1 MKVRIACD
9 NSLENKVV
17 SLQGNNIFLVDS
29 YFSYADLLAMVSV
42 KKYDIIF
49 INNDLIGRYLGA
61 KVGRIIK
68 GLNPNTILIYVSS
81 HKDFNIVHAEPF
93 AYIQQPVTVEVLQD
107 KLTKAL
113 RRIHYHRSE
122 YNYYIS
128 KYGTKNQ
135 IDLNRVMYF
144 ESKHRIVVV
153 HSDNNAIS
161 FYHKLDTVETEVFQ
175 IYPFFVRISKSFLVN
190 MRYVSQIMADDIIL
204 RDNTILHI
212 SPQYKNLIQEFLYN
226 NL

>member
-9 NSLENKVV
+9 NSLKDKVF
-17 SLQGNNIFLVDS
+17 SLQGNNIFLIDS
-29 YFSYADLLAMVSV
+29 YSSYEDLLDKINSM

-49 INNDLIGRYLGA
+49 INNDLAGNGIKIGQ
-61 KVGRIIK
+61 IIK
-68 GLNPNTILIYVSS
+68 NLNPDTILIYVSN
-81 HKDFNIVHAEPF
+81 HKDFNIIQAEPF
-93 AYIQQPVTVEVLQD
+93 AYIQQPINISDLD
-107 KLTKAL
+107 NKLTNAL
-113 RRIHYHRSE
+113 RRIHYYRTK
-122 YNYYIS
+122 YCYYVN
-128 KYGTKNQ
+128 KNGTKNQ

-161 FYHKLDTVETEVFQ
+161 FYHKLDTVETEIFQ
-175 IYPFFVRISKSFLVN
+175 IYPFFIRISKSFLVN
-190 MRYVSQIMADDIIL
+190 MRYVFKIMADDIIL

-212 SPQYKNLIQEFLYN
+212 SPQYKSSIQDFLYN